1 MSPSSG
7 LERCAVL
14 LLAAG
19 LSRRFGEDD
28 KLLASWQGKPLLAWT
43 LAQLS
48 SLSCRVKIAVV
59 GPDNAARVAL
69 LESAGFH
76 CVVNP
81 TPEAGMGSSIAC
93 GAAFLQD
100 NLPKDMPGLFLCL
113 ADMPRVSRT
122 LFELMHASLAGDPGA
137 RVVVPV
143 HAGQRGHPVFFAR
156 ACLPGLAGLAGDTG
170 AKTVVRAAG
179 EGLREVP
186 WEDDS
191 VLLDLDTPADFAR
204 ASGSA
209 VDGKPSGR
217 DQP

>member
-1 MSPSSG
+1 MSQGGG

-28 KLLASWQGKPLLAWT
+28 KLLASWRGKPLLAWT
-43 LAQLS
+43 LARLAE
-48 SLSCRVKIAVV
+48 LPCNTKVAVV
-59 GPDNAARVAL
+59 GPADTARVAL
-69 LESAGFH
+69 LESTGFH
-76 CVVNP
+76 CVVNL

-93 GAAFLQD
+93 GAAFLKHTPPGD
-100 NLPKDMPGLFLCL
+100 TPGLFLCL
-113 ADMPRVSRT
+113 ADMPRVSLA
-122 LFELMHASLAGDPGA
+122 LFERLHASLAGDPLT

-143 HAGQRGHPVFFAR
+143 HAGRRGHPVLFAH
-156 ACLPGLAGLAGDTG
+156 ACLPELALLAGDTG
-170 AKTVVRAAG
+170 ARSVVHAAG

-204 ASGSA
+204 ASELA
-209 VDGKPSGR
+209 IDGKP
-217 DQP
+217 